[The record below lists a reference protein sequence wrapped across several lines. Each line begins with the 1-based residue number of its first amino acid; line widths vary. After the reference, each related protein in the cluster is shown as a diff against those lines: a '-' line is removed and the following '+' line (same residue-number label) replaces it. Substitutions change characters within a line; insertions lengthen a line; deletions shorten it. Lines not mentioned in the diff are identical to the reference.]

1 MILGG
6 ALMYTADKICSVLE
20 ALADYQE
27 QDFENNL
34 GSELGPTIIKIPA
47 KHLHIIAVGVFNN
60 QSHDAHPKFLDRF
73 LDIEPIQNSIKPQ
86 AFFQSV
92 PDTSEGLIFAKG
104 QRYYCFGII
113 LFHVQETTRKTRTIL
128 TVH

>member
-1 MILGG
+1 
-6 ALMYTADKICSVLE
+6 MYTADKIRNVLE

-47 KHLHIIAVGVFNN
+47 KQLHIIAVGVFNN
-60 QSHDAHPKFLDRF
+60 QSYDTHPKFLDRF
-73 LDIEPIQNSIKPQ
+73 LDVEPIQNSIKPQ
-86 AFFQSV
+86 AFFQSI

-113 LFHVQETTRKTRTIL
+113 NIPCSRDNTQD
-128 TVH
+128 